1 MRTTMKVLG
10 LAIGLALAANA
21 NAGFVFATDTGVVG
35 SSAAVPNNNDFKSQL
50 AAAGVTTQTYS
61 RSLAVDAAG
70 FVNVYYMGKEAGY
83 TNSFLWNGTTIA
95 TTPAGLIDPWGTRFV
110 NRYAVTAGTL
120 NFGFCSTAPGCV
132 TNAQN
137 DNISIPSYQ
146 SIAMAITGSGN
157 TAWALWDDSGAS
169 DDDNHD
175 DMIMMFTYD
184 VPEPAT
190 LGLMGLGLLGAGI
203 AARRRAKK

>member
-1 MRTTMKVLG
+1 MRTTMKVAGLALG
-10 LAIGLALAANA
+10 LAVAANA
-21 NAGFVFATDTGVVG
+21 NAGFVFATDTGVAG
-35 SSAAVPNNNDFKSQL
+35 TSLAVPSNNDFKSQL
-50 AAAGVTTQTYS
+50 NAAGVTSATLS

-70 FVNVYYMGKEAGY
+70 FVNVYYMGKEAGF
-83 TNSFLWNGTTIA
+83 TNSFLWNGSTVA
-95 TTPAGLIDPWGTRFV
+95 TTPAGLIDPWGARFV

-132 TNAQN
+132 TNAAN
-137 DNISIPSYQ
+137 DNIAAPALQ
-146 SIAMAITGSGN
+146 SIGMAITGGGN
-157 TAWALWDDSGAS
+157 TAWALWDDSGANN
-169 DDDNHD
+169 DDNHD

-190 LGLMGLGLLGAGI
+190 LGLMGLGLLGAGV